1 MKQDPHD
8 RIFELSEQTGKSI
21 EAILYTMLK
30 NRFITIDNNVIVP
43 TAYGYATGCF
53 DSSGATTGN
62 YYIDTNDGFITAI
75 AYHDGILM
83 KFRKNLSTNEV
94 TADVDCLAV
103 ALGYANAHELLSHD
117 DSLDTLNQ
125 CKKETGVWPVQT
137 IVN

>member
-8 RIFELSEQTGKSI
+8 RIFQLSEQTGKSI

-30 NRFITIDNNVIVP
+30 NRCINIENNVIIP

-62 YYIDTNDGFITAI
+62 HYIDTKDGYLTAI

-83 KFRKNLSTNEV
+83 KFRKNLLTNEV

-103 ALGYANAHELLSHD
+103 VLGYSDANELLSQD
-117 DSLDTLNQ
+117 DSLDALNQ
-125 CKKETGVWPVQT
+125 CKEETGVWPVQT
-137 IVN
+137 IMN